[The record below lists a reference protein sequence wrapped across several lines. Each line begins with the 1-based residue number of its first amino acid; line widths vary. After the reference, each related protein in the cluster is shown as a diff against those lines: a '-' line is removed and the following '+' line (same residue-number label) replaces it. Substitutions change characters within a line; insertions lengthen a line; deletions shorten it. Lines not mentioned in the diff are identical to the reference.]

1 MYSII
6 YHYFQV
12 THLFENYPDG
22 VRFIKFYHGGM
33 DNQFWAGHYGAKMTG
48 SSVIVQLE

>member
-1 MYSII
+1 MFPII
-6 YHYFQV
+6 PHLQV